1 MIHTMGTFAYYL
13 VAAMIELN
21 PPSKWEDIA
30 EKALLEMNCSEGR
43 KKYCTD
49 ELRKALEVA
58 IRFGTIKKLD
68 DKYYLYEYGV
78 VDAEGDITYQLEH
91 ILFDD
96 EEDSETDSMIENEL
110 TTLTHE
116 FLKETQLNHNPIIE
130 MDLQL
135 IQSSLVGPI
144 TRDFLQNYVIRIED
158 NEQEE
163 ASNMDEPREYDNE
176 LEQDDDMSE
185 DEDEDLED
193 DENEDI
199 EDDENEDIEDYENED
214 LEDYEMSTFSVS
226 ENDIGINDESESISS
241 DSEDDLLV
249 ANNKRKCSSAPE
261 IMVMPKKPRH
271 DM

>member
-1 MIHTMGTFAYYL
+1 MGTFAYYL

-176 LEQDDDMSE
+176 LVEDDDMS
-185 DEDEDLED
+185 EDEDLED

-199 EDDENEDIEDYENED
+199 EDEENEDIEDYENED

>member
-185 DEDEDLED
+185 DENLED
-193 DENEDI
+193 DENEDV